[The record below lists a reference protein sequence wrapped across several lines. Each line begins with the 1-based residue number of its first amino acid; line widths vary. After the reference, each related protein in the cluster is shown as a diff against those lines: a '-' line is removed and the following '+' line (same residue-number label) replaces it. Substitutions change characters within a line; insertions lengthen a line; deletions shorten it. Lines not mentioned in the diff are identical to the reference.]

1 MHRFLFRFLLD
12 PGAQA
17 PRCPMHTASRSQAGV
32 LDLQSARGG
41 ASLAN
46 LRARENARLSSSIAR
61 HPPATPCL
69 RHGAAVHT
77 GRSYMR
83 SPGSYSRGSDV
94 PSTREEAPSPIAATV
109 SRGSPRPPRPE
120 AHVISASLF
129 GGGAIVFAPVPLPG
143 CELEALLP
151 QRERHLRYSTSEGAI
166 VSRSRLPQYSRVEAS
181 NDCSLMPTSWYPL
194 PAAHQR
200 TGFAK
205 PQSPAYGRVLIAPG
219 TRWSTAMSPPR
230 PLEPEGRRQVC
241 RCPMPPRRP

>member
-1 MHRFLFRFLLD
+1 
-12 PGAQA
+12 
-17 PRCPMHTASRSQAGV
+17 
-32 LDLQSARGG
+32 
-41 ASLAN
+41 
-46 LRARENARLSSSIAR
+46 
-61 HPPATPCL
+61 
-69 RHGAAVHT
+69 
-77 GRSYMR
+77 
-83 SPGSYSRGSDV
+83 
-94 PSTREEAPSPIAATV
+94 
-109 SRGSPRPPRPE
+109 
-120 AHVISASLF
+120 
-129 GGGAIVFAPVPLPG
+129 VFAPVPLPG

-230 PLEPEGRRQVC
+230 PLEPEGRRQWAQ
-241 RCPMPPRRP
+241 PMGRSVTPSSVPTYSAASPSRLAVTGRPHTTPEPHPLRASLSVNRLRLMEDIRGSDSPAKFPFEDGLGAQPFTAAAR